1 MSPVE
6 GRRVPGPAAARRQRH
21 AGHRRPRG
29 ESRRCRVQQGR
40 RSDRAR
46 VGEPRR
52 ESLFGESGLNYCR
65 RDPLIIRLLEC
76 IIYYNDYWIRY
87 AHNVWHLACMSP
99 ACRALAVVVRT
110 LRSSHLQI
118 WLLPQGTRGDLHEQD
133 GTRSV
138 MCRESRRLSRRRVVC
153 G

>member
-6 GRRVPGPAAARRQRH
+6 GRRVPGPAAAEAPAARRATD
-21 AGHRRPRG
+21 AGDR
-29 ESRRCRVQQGR
+29 EGR
-40 RSDRAR
+40 AGGAAGSEVGPRAR
-46 VGEPRR
+46 RR
-52 ESLFGESGLNYCR
+52 AESLFERSSYQYTA
-65 RDPLIIRLLEC
+65 LLEC

>member
-1 MSPVE
+1 MCQAP
-6 GRRVPGPAAARRQRH
+6 RQRRRQRH
-21 AGHRRPRG
+21 AGPQMQATARG
-29 ESRRCRVQQGR
+29 EQAVQQGR